1 MDEKKY
7 GKWQV
12 LAIILMIALLVA
24 AFVLFFSG
32 HYMVGFVL
40 FGVFMLLLNFVS
52 SWKALNN
59 SEYVYLKN
67 HKNNV
72 KW

>member
-7 GKWQV
+7 GKWKV
-12 LAIILMIALLVA
+12 LAIVLMITLLVA
-24 AFVLFFSG
+24 AFVFSG

-40 FGVFMLLLNFVS
+40 FGIFMLLLNFVS